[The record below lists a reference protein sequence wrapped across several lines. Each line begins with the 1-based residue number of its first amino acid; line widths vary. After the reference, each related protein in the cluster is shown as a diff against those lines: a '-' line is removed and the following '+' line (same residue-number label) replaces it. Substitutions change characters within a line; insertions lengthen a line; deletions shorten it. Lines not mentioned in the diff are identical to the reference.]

1 MKVVAVY
8 LTRDGRRDST
18 PMALFPVDDSARVS
32 DEVKR
37 YLDLFHPGEPFEV
50 EELDVSV
57 QRPPGS

>member
-8 LTRDGRRDST
+8 LTRDGRRA
-18 PMALFPVDDSARVS
+18 PAPVALFPVDDFAKAPE
-32 DEVKR
+32 EVKR

-57 QRPPGS
+57 QRPQGS